1 MLMTQK
7 KSKDC
12 KKKNSFIFEKR
23 AALPADL
30 DKIFVM
36 IFFGEPDETDA
47 HTRLQN

>member
-1 MLMTQK
+1 MTQK
-7 KSKDC
+7 KNQ
-12 KKKNSFIFEKR
+12 KKNYCIFEKR

-47 HTRLQN
+47 RDFQI